1 METRVEPAVYRVY
14 VENNLILEP
23 STLLGARNVNKY

>member
-23 STLLGARNVNKY
+23 STLLGQGM

>member
-14 VENNLILEP
+14 VENSLILEP